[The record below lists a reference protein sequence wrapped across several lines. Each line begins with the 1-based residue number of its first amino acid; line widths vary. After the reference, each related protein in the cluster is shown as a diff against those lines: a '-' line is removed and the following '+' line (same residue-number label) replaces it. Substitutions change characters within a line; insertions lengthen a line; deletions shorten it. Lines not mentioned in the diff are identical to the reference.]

1 MDSDNIR
8 SIVEEVLQKLQESGA
23 VKPASAPPPGQ
34 ASSPQKP
41 AAKIPSSVKAGAGV
55 YPDAD
60 SAIEA
65 AHEAYLKLSKQ
76 GLAGRE
82 KVIQVVK
89 KMCRDRAEE
98 WGKLEFAETKIGL
111 LPHKIEKLLG
121 IQNLPGTEWLSPHG
135 MSGDHGI
142 TLEENCPFGV
152 IGAITPVTHSIPTL
166 ACNIV
171 SMVAAGN
178 TVVFNAHPGGAK
190 CAAVAV
196 KAFNEAI
203 KREVGIE
210 NIATIIET
218 PSLESFSA
226 ICAHPKVRLL
236 CVTGGPGIVN
246 AAMKSGKRAICAGP
260 GNPPVVVDETADL
273 KKAAE
278 AIIFGGG
285 YDNNLLCIG
294 EKEVFVVKSVYK
306 EFLRQFEAAGAK
318 KLTNAQLEQLT
329 QAAFTFKGDGGGCSH
344 PVLNRAL
351 VGADA
356 SKLAEIAGTR
366 VAANCPMLYAET
378 DAEHLFVIEEQMM
391 PMMPIIP
398 VDDVDQGIA
407 MAKVAEHGYK
417 HSSMIHSL
425 NVINMTKMGRALES
439 TVFIKNGSCMAGL
452 GAGGEG
458 YASFS
463 IATTTGEGITTPDT
477 FTRKRR
483 CVLVDSLSMI

>member
-1 MDSDNIR
+1 MESDKIR
-8 SIVEEVLQKLQESGA
+8 SIVEEVLQRLQKEEASA
-23 VKPASAPPPGQ
+23 KPAG
-34 ASSPQKP
+34 SSPRVRSTGNSK
-41 AAKIPSSVKAGAGV
+41 SGV
-55 YPDAD
+55 FADANA
-60 SAIEA
+60 AIEA
-65 AHEAYLKLSKQ
+65 AHVAYQQLSKQ
-76 GLAGRE
+76 GIAGRE
-82 KVIQVVK
+82 KIVQIIK
-89 KMCRDRAEE
+89 RMCRDKAEE

-121 IQNLPGTEWLSPHG
+121 IPSVPGTEWLSPHG

-142 TLEENCPFGV
+142 SMEENCPFGV
-152 IGAITPVTHSIPTL
+152 IGAITPVTHSIPTI

-190 CAAVAV
+190 CAVVAI

-203 KREVGIE
+203 KREVGID
-210 NIATIIET
+210 NVATIVET
-218 PSLESFSA
+218 PSLESFDA
-226 ICAHPKVRLL
+226 ICKNELVNLL
-236 CVTGGPGIVN
+236 AVTGGPGIVE

-273 KKAAE
+273 RKAAE
-278 AIIFGGG
+278 AIILGGG

-294 EKEVFVVKSVYK
+294 EKEIFVVKSVYRD
-306 EFLRQFEAAGAK
+306 FLREFESAGAA
-318 KLTNAQLEQLT
+318 KLNKTQLDSLT
-329 QAAFTFKGDGGGCSH
+329 KAAFTFKGDGGGCSH
-344 PVLNRAL
+344 PVVNRDL
-351 VGADA
+351 IGRDA
-356 SKLAEIAGTR
+356 SVLAKVAGTN

-378 DAEHLFVIEEQMM
+378 DANHLFVYEEQMM
-391 PMMPIIP
+391 PMVP
-398 VDDVDQGIA
+398 VIAVDNVDQGIEL
-407 MAKVAEHGYK
+407 AKVAEHGYK

-439 TVFIKNGSCMAGL
+439 TVFVKNGPCVAGL
-452 GAGGEG
+452 GSGGEG
-458 YASFS
+458 YPSFS